1 MHDIDL
7 TEAARFYI
15 GKDGYFDVDTDP
27 TGLEVWKNP
36 ESMFSMKVDGMT
48 AETRIVFIACD
59 ADNLT
64 METGEGWD
72 VREGNS
78 KYKSNRKLFDNFKVV
93 EN

>member
-1 MHDIDL
+1 M
-7 TEAARFYI
+7 T
-15 GKDGYFDVDTDP
+15 
-27 TGLEVWKNP
+27 
-36 ESMFSMKVDGMT
+36 VDGMT
-48 AETRIVFIACD
+48 GETRIVFIASD